1 MGLIRAAKDS
11 ISSLLADQWREYFY
25 CDTLPSDVLMRRGK
39 KNNPNNNNKGN
50 DNVISN
56 GSHIAVNEGQFMI
69 IVEQGAVVDFCAE
82 AGVFVYDTSSQ
93 PSLLYGDLGENIKN
107 TFKEAWERF
116 TFAGNVGGDQRV
128 YFINKKDIRGNLFG
142 TSTPIDF
149 HIVHKKSGYEYDTV
163 LKCNGEY
170 VFRISDPLMFYKNVC
185 GNVKDEFTKDDE
197 ECQLLLNNMK
207 REVVSKLTGAL
218 APIAA
223 KGVMPYEIGNY
234 HEEICMNMQQQLSQI
249 WEADR
254 GIIMTSMTIVPNLS
268 NDVRDEL
275 NRWNESMMYVSG
287 SQTLDATMN
296 QKAVQN
302 REAINQFIGNSSLGG
317 GANGGGTD
325 PMSGMMGMMAMNMMG
340 NMMGGNNMMPG
351 NNMMGNNMMNNNMM
365 NNAYAQQPVQQAPQM
380 QAPVLGWT
388 CECGKSDNRGKFCEE
403 CGKPKPAAAGWTCQC
418 GSVNQGKFCQNCGTK
433 KPEGAPLYKCDKCGW
448 EPEDPAKP
456 PKFCPEC
463 GDIFDD
469 NDIR

>member
-1 MGLIRAAKDS
+1 MGLIKAA
-11 ISSLLADQWREYFY
+11 LGAAGGVLAEQWKEYFY
-25 CDTLPSDVLMRRGK
+25 CESLPADVLAVKGK
-39 KNNPNNNNKGN
+39 KRVSGSSSNTSGS
-50 DNVISN
+50 DNIISN
-56 GSHIAVNEGQFMI
+56 GSVIAVADGQCMI

-351 NNMMGNNMMNNNMM
+351 NNMM
-365 NNAYAQQPVQQAPQM
+365 NNAFAQQPMQQPVQQAPQM
-380 QAPVLGWT
+380 QEPVLGWT

-433 KPEGAPLYKCDKCGW
+433 KPAGAPLYKCDKCGW
-448 EPEDPAKP
+448 EPEDPTKP

>member
-11 ISSLLADQWREYFY
+11 ISTLLADQWREYFY

-39 KNNPNNNNKGN
+39 KHNPNNNNKGN

-56 GSHIAVNEGQFMI
+56 GSHIVVNEGQFMI

-82 AGVFVYDTSSQ
+82 AGVFVYDTSSE

-107 TFKEAWERF
+107 TFKNAWERF
-116 TFAGNVGGDQRV
+116 TFAGNIAKDQRV
-128 YFINKKDIRGNLFG
+128 YYINKKDIRGNLYG

-185 GNVKDEFTKDDE
+185 GNVQDEFTKNDE

-207 REVVSKLTGAL
+207 RELVSKLAAAL
-218 APIAA
+218 SPIAA
-223 KGVMPYEIGNY
+223 KGIMPYEIGGY
-234 HEEICMNMQQQLSQI
+234 HDEICMNMQQQLSQI

-254 GIIMTSMTIVPNLS
+254 GIIVTSMTIVPNLS

-287 SQTLDATMN
+287 SQALDATMN
-296 QKAVQN
+296 QRAVQN
-302 REAINQFIGNSSLGG
+302 RDAINQFVGNSSLGG

-325 PMSGMMGMMAMNMMG
+325 PMSGVMGMMAMNMMG

-351 NNMMGNNMMNNNMM
+351 NNMM
-365 NNAYAQQPVQQAPQM
+365 NNAFAQQPVQQAPQM

-418 GSVNQGKFCQNCGTK
+418 GSVNQGKFCQDCGTK

-463 GDIFDD
+463 GDVFDD